1 MKKYLFVDLDDTLF
15 SSLPKCP
22 DHDDLQAVAFLKDG
36 SACSFTTAKQ
46 RAFLSMASQSMT
58 LIPTTARNSDAFGRV
73 DLAFDDYK
81 IINYGGVVLAPTGVP
96 DQSWLETMRGEMAAS
111 LSGLRR
117 AISIIDEF
125 SQRVGLAGKA
135 RLIEDYGIPFYVVV
149 KDPDKIAERLALI
162 EQDALAPWLA
172 SEGKAFYVHRNGN
185 NLAVLPKALNKARA
199 VEYVIGLLRNT
210 HGQVMTMGMG
220 DSRSDARF
228 MAACDYAIVPRGTQ
242 LAALSLG
249 AL

>member
-15 SSLPKCP
+15 SSLPKCA
-22 DHDDLQAVAFLKDG
+22 DQQDLHAVAFLKDG
-36 SACSFTTAKQ
+36 AACSFTTAKQ

-73 DLAFDDYK
+73 DLPFDDYK
-81 IINYGGVVLAPTGVP
+81 IINYGGVVLAPNGLA
-96 DQSWLETMRGEMAAS
+96 DQVWLEIMRDEMAAS
-111 LSGLRR
+111 LVGLRR

-125 SQRVGLAGKA
+125 SQRMGLAGKA

-149 KDPDKIAERLALI
+149 KDPDKVAERLALI
-162 EQDALAPWLA
+162 EQDALTPWIA
-172 SEGKAFYVHRNGN
+172 SEGSEFYVHRNGN

-199 VEYVIGLLRNT
+199 VEYVISLLRKNY
-210 HGQVMTMGMG
+210 GQVLTMGMG

-228 MAACDYAIVPRGTQ
+228 MAACDYAIVPSGTQ
-242 LAALSLG
+242 LAALTLG
-249 AL
+249 TL

>member
-15 SSLPKCP
+15 SSLPKCVGQE
-22 DHDDLQAVAFLKDG
+22 DLHAVAFLKDG

-46 RAFLSMASQSMT
+46 RAFLSMAGQSMT

-73 DLAFDDYK
+73 DLPFDDYK
-81 IINYGGVVLAPTGVP
+81 IINYGGVVLTPSGVP
-96 DQSWLETMRGEMAAS
+96 DQAWLETMREEMASS
-111 LSGLRR
+111 LGGLHR

-125 SQRVGLAGKA
+125 SQRVGLAGRA

-149 KDPDKIAERLALI
+149 KDPDKVAERLALI
-162 EQDALAPWLA
+162 EQDVLAPWIA
-172 SEGKAFYVHRNGN
+172 AEGSEFYVHRNGN

-199 VEYVIGLLRNT
+199 VEYVIGLLRNNY
-210 HGQVMTMGMG
+210 GQVLTMGMG

-228 MAACDYAIVPRGTQ
+228 MAACDYAIVPSGTQ

-249 AL
+249 ML